1 MDKINVEELKQYFFG
16 GLSVPVQI
24 QDKPAVVAA
33 VKK

>member
-16 GLSVPVQI
+16 GLSLPAQI
-24 QDKPAVVAA
+24 QDKPAVVTA